1 MGNNMI
7 NKYAASMVLTMLM
20 LTAEH
25 AKAALVVD
33 TGTPTG
39 GTVNSLLLDGSN
51 SYAGQVN
58 FSLASQINTIS
69 SYLDDLGNGG
79 GSFSV
84 SLYSDNSNK
93 VGNQLYS
100 ASATFG
106 SVGWNAASNLNW
118 AVDSGNYWVAI
129 EVTDGLSNFVAPLG
143 APTLLTHTAYNDGT
157 YLANSG
163 YKTYDGLSFGLQVDA
178 AVAAVPEPGEWT
190 LMLAGFALLGFVANR
205 RKQNLGNNI
214 VIY

>member
-7 NKYAASMVLTMLM
+7 NKYAASMVLTLLM
-20 LTAEH
+20 LTAGH

-39 GTVNSLLLDGSN
+39 GIVNSLLLDGSN

-58 FSLASQINTIS
+58 FSLASQINSIS

-84 SLYSDNSNK
+84 ALYNDNSNK
-93 VGNQLYS
+93 VGSQIYS
-100 ASATFG
+100 ASATF
-106 SVGWNAASNLNW
+106 SNVGWNAASNLNW

-129 EVTDGLSNFVAPLG
+129 EVSDGLSNFVAPLG
-143 APTLLTHTAYNDGT
+143 APTLLAHTAYNDGT
-157 YLANSG
+157 YNANSG
-163 YKTYDGLSFGLQVDA
+163 YNTYNGLSFGLQVDA
-178 AVAAVPEPGEWT
+178 AVAAVPEPGEWA
-190 LMLAGFALLGFVANR
+190 LMLAGFSLLGFVAIR
-205 RKQNLGNNI
+205 RKQYPENNN
-214 VIY
+214 VIC